1 VKQTLEWSKILFSER
16 NGFWAT
22 PPPWKGGIVI
32 FRKGGLIPWLYIGS
46 ALFFLTVY
54 LIYPILNTAYISFLG
69 KGSKEF
75 TGLSNYWY
83 VFTNA
88 DMLAALKNNLLW
100 LVLFTSITVSLGLV
114 IAFLTD
120 RVRYEA
126 GAKALIFLPMAIS
139 FVAASVIWRFMF
151 EFRPAGVPQIG
162 LLNAAM
168 DSLPGLDPVAWLV
181 NPRVNNFALI
191 GVGIW
196 VWTGFCMVILSAGL
210 KSIPIGI
217 LEAARID
224 GASEWRIFWSI
235 IVPMMRTTILVV
247 ATTMVIIVLK
257 VFDIVY
263 VMTNGNLG
271 TEVIANRMYKEM
283 FNYHH
288 FGRASA
294 IAVILLLAVIPAI
307 VLNLRRFRAQEA
319 MQ

>member
-1 VKQTLEWSKILFSER
+1 M
-16 NGFWAT
+16 
-22 PPPWKGGIVI
+22 
-32 FRKGGLIPWLYIGS
+32 GS

-69 KGSKEF
+69 NGSEEF

-88 DMLAALKNNLLW
+88 DTLAALKNNLLW
-100 LVLFTSITVSLGLV
+100 LLLFTSTTVSLGLV

-139 FVAASVIWRFMF
+139 FVAAGVIWRFMF

-168 DSLPGLDPVAWLV
+168 DSLPGLEPVAWLV
-181 NPRVNNFALI
+181 NPRVNTFALI

-224 GASEWRIFWSI
+224 GASEWRIFRSI
-235 IVPMMRTTILVV
+235 IVPMMGTTILVV

-294 IAVILLLAVIPAI
+294 IAIILLLAVIPAI
-307 VLNLRRFRAQEA
+307 VFNLRRFRAQEA